1 MPELPEVETVA
12 RGLRDTLTGR
22 VIRSVEVGHAS
33 MFQTNPEELLQ
44 LKGACVRGIERAGKY
59 LLLDVTRNQR
69 HWKLMIHLGMT
80 GKLLLIPAETPRA
93 KHTHLIFEL
102 ENSNDL
108 RLIDPRRFGRVALA
122 EITTAEP
129 QAVLQALGVA
139 PGIEPLEVSEEDFL
153 TMFQKRD
160 APIKNL
166 LLNQSLLRG
175 LGNIYADESL
185 FRAGIHPQAKR
196 VSRPRL
202 RRLREQ
208 IRQVLR
214 EAIDAGGS
222 SVSDYVH
229 SDGQRGW
236 FQVQHRVYGKEGEPC
251 VACSRPIRRLVLAG
265 RSAHYCP
272 TCQRW

>member
-22 VIRSVEVGHAS
+22 TIRSVELGHIS
-33 MFQTNPEELLQ
+33 MFQSDPQQFLLVQ
-44 LKGACVRGIERAGKY
+44 NGTVRTIERAGKY
-59 LLLDVTRNQR
+59 LLFDIVRDER
-69 HWKLMIHLGMT
+69 RWKLMIHLGMT
-80 GKLLLIPAETPRA
+80 GKLLLLPAATPRA
-93 KHTHLIFEL
+93 RHTHLVFGLDPGDE
-102 ENSNDL
+102 L
-108 RLIDPRRFGRVALA
+108 RLIDPRRFGRVAMVEA
-122 EITTAEP
+122 TAAEP
-129 QAVLQALGVA
+129 EAVIEALGVA
-139 PGIEPLEVSEEDFL
+139 SGMEPLEVSEEDFL
-153 TMFQKRD
+153 KLFQKRD

-196 VSRPRL
+196 LSRPRL

-208 IRQVLR
+208 IQQVLR
-214 EAIDAGGS
+214 EAISAGGS

-251 VACSRPIRRLVLAG
+251 VDCNRPLRRLVLAG

-272 TCQRW
+272 GCQRR